1 MVLNVGSLDK
11 IIRLVLGVALGAW
24 VFIGMGVGSTLSYII
39 LAVATILVATALL
52 NFCPLFRV
60 LGISTRKA

>member
-1 MVLNVGSLDK
+1 MVSNVGSLDK

>member
-1 MVLNVGSLDK
+1 MVSNVGSLDK
-11 IIRLVLGVALGAW
+11 SIRLVLGVILGAW
-24 VFIGMGVGSTLSYII
+24 VLIGMGVGSTLSYII

>member
-1 MVLNVGSLDK
+1 MVSNVGSLDK
-11 IIRLVLGVALGAW
+11 IIRLVLGVILGAW
-24 VFIGMGVGSTLSYII
+24 VLIGMGVGSTLSYII

>member
-11 IIRLVLGVALGAW
+11 IIRLVLGVVLGAW